1 MLSGYIKI
9 DKEEKFTSSDV
20 DNIVKKRLNTKKV
33 GHNGTLDPF
42 ATGLLIIGVNDAT
55 KSFTLLE
62 EDEKEYVASLKLGAT
77 TSTLDKDSEIIEEKE
92 VPDLTSE
99 TIKEKLDT
107 FLGEQE
113 QVPPIYSARHVNGV
127 HAYTLARLG
136 VDFSLPATK
145 INIKEIELLNFDKEN
160 NIITFKAVVSKGTY
174 IRVLGADIAKRLNT
188 IGYLLSL
195 RRTRIGS
202 ITLENSVKVKEVTEN
217 DLIPVF
223 EFYKH
228 IPHLICDEE
237 LAFRIKNGQTI
248 KGLNYTSTFLIMIDQ
263 SNNTLAIYKK
273 DNHVYRCYKGFR
285 HD

>member
-20 DNIVKKRLNTKKV
+20 DNIIKKRLNTKKV

-77 TSTLDKDSEIIEEKE
+77 TSTLDKDSEIIETKV
-92 VPDLTSE
+92 VPDLTNE
-99 TIKEKLDT
+99 TIKEILNS

-113 QVPPIYSARHVNGV
+113 QIPPLYSARHVNGV

-136 VDFSLPATK
+136 VDFSLPPSK
-145 INIKEIELLNFDKEN
+145 ITIKEIELLDFDKEKS
-160 NIITFKAVVSKGTY
+160 IITFKTVVSKGTY

-202 ITLENSVKVKEVTEN
+202 ITLENSVKVKEVSEN
-217 DLIPVF
+217 NLIPIH
-223 EFYKH
+223 EFYKD
-228 IPHLICDEE
+228 IPHMICDDDF
-237 LAFRIKNGQTI
+237 AFRIKNGQTI
-248 KGLNYTSTFLIMIDQ
+248 KGLNYKSPFLIMIDK
-263 SNNTLAIYKK
+263 NNKALAIYKK
-273 DNHVYRCYKGFR
+273 DNHVYRCYRGFK